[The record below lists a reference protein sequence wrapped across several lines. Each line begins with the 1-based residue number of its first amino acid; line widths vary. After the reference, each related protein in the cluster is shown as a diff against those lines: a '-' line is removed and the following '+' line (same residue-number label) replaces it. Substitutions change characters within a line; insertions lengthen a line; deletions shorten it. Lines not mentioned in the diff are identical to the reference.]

1 MKELKK
7 HLSLTEQVSLL
18 ESRGLIITDKEE
30 AEKLLYH
37 VNYYR
42 LSGYL
47 HGFKQD
53 DGIHYLPGTTLA
65 QIKALYDFDRKLTR
79 ILMFAL
85 EDIEET
91 LKTRLSYAL
100 TSAFPENPLI
110 YLDSSIYRNH
120 SDFLKFS
127 SLFYHEFK
135 NSRNLP
141 FIKHH
146 MQEYDGNLPMW
157 VAVEILTMGNISAI
171 YENLQTPYQKRLA
184 RSYQTGPAQLGSWIK
199 NITYTRNHLA
209 HYMRIYNFNFGR
221 TPIQCKKH
229 HKYKEASGKIFDQI
243 YIMAFLYSTPTEWN
257 NYVLS
262 EIEALL
268 EDYSEYVHLSAL
280 GFPPNWKE
288 LLNIPEDD
296 KS

>member
-7 HLSLTEQVSLL
+7 HLSLTEQVQLL
-18 ESRGLIITDKEE
+18 ESRGLVIADKEE

-47 HGFKQD
+47 HGFKQGD
-53 DGIHYLPGTTLA
+53 RINYLPGTTLE
-65 QIKALYDFDRKLTR
+65 QIKTLYNFDRRLTR

-100 TSAFPENPLI
+100 TSAFPDNPLI
-110 YLDSSIYRNH
+110 YLDGSIYRNQ
-120 SDFLKFS
+120 SDFLKFT

-135 NSRNLP
+135 NNRKLP

-146 MQEYDGNLPMW
+146 IEEYGGNLPMW

-171 YENLQTPYQKRLA
+171 YENLQAPYQKTLA
-184 RSYQTGPAQLGSWIK
+184 HSYQTGSVQLGSWIE
-199 NITYTRNHLA
+199 NLTYTRNHLA
-209 HYMRIYNFNFGR
+209 HYMRIYDFNFGR
-221 TPIQCKKH
+221 TPVQCKRH
-229 HKYKEASGKIFDQI
+229 HKYKETSGRIFDQI
-243 YIMAFLYSTPTEWN
+243 YIMSFLYSTPDEWN
-257 NYVLS
+257 YYILP
-262 EIEALL
+262 EIGALL
-268 EDYSEYVHLSAL
+268 EEYSEYVHLEAL
-280 GFPPNWKE
+280 GFPENWLE
-288 LLNIPEDD
+288 ILRVD
-296 KS
+296 

>member
-7 HLSLTEQVSLL
+7 HLSLAEQVTLL
-18 ESRGLIITDKEE
+18 ESRGLIVADKAE
-30 AEKLLYH
+30 AERLLYH

-47 HGFKQD
+47 HGFKQE
-53 DGIHYLPGTTLA
+53 DGVHYLPGTTLA

-91 LKTRLSYAL
+91 LKTRLSYSL

-110 YLDSSIYRNH
+110 YLDGSIYRNQ
-120 SDFLKFS
+120 SDFLRFS

-135 NSRNLP
+135 NNRNLP

-146 MQEYDGNLPMW
+146 IKEYDGNLPMW

-171 YENLQTPYQKRLA
+171 YKNLKGSYQKVLA
-184 RSYQTGPAQLGSWIK
+184 RSYHTGPVQLENWIE
-199 NITYTRNHLA
+199 NLTFTRNHLA
-209 HYMRIYNFNFGR
+209 HYMRIYDFSFGR
-221 TPIQCKKH
+221 TPTQCKYH
-229 HKYKEASGKIFDQI
+229 HQYKKTSWRIFDQI
-243 YIMAFLYSTPTEWN
+243 YIMSFLYSTPTEWN
-257 NYVLS
+257 DYVLP

-268 EDYSEYVHLSAL
+268 EEYSEYVKLPAL
-280 GFPPNWKE
+280 GFPENWREILTIKTV
-288 LLNIPEDD
+288 DFA
-296 KS
+296 